1 MIAAVSGDYQNSEHF
16 SASEKAAMK
25 WAEVMTEKQYQG
37 SPGKSPEHREA
48 LEQLKKYYNNEQ
60 IVEIA
65 FTSGF
70 FNFWN
75 RFTDSFEIDIEDNP
89 VMALFKKST
98 TINPDDYVAYMRDCW
113 WNLKQVKIEF
123 IRVTFGD
130 EMKTIWNEIL
140 EVENG
145 KLALRFAFEI

>member
-1 MIAAVSGDYQNSEHF
+1 MIEAVSANYLNSEHF
-16 SASEKAAMK
+16 TESEKAAMK

-37 SPGKSPEHREA
+37 SPGKPPQHTEA
-48 LEQLKKYYNNEQ
+48 FAKLKNHFNNEQ

-89 VMALFKKST
+89 VMTLFKKST
-98 TINPDDYVAYMRDCW
+98 TINPEDYVSYMLDCW
-113 WNLKQVKIEF
+113 WNK
-123 IRVTFGD
+123 
-130 EMKTIWNEIL
+130 KTDI
-140 EVENG
+140 
-145 KLALRFAFEI
+145 KS

>member
-16 SASEKAAMK
+16 SDSEKAAMK
-25 WAEVMTEKQYQG
+25 WAEVMTEKQYQR
-37 SPGKSPEHREA
+37 SPGKSPEHRAA

-89 VMALFKKST
+89 VMALFNKST

-113 WNLKQVKIEF
+113 WNL
-123 IRVTFGD
+123 
-130 EMKTIWNEIL
+130 N
-140 EVENG
+140 
-145 KLALRFAFEI
+145 

>member
-16 SASEKAAMK
+16 SDSEKAAMK

-37 SPGKSPEHREA
+37 SPGKSPEHRKA
-48 LEQLKKYYNNEQ
+48 LERLKKYYSNEQ

-98 TINPDDYVAYMRDCW
+98 TINPDDYVSYMQDCW
-113 WNLKQVKIEF
+113 WNLKQVKIEL
-123 IRVTFGD
+123 IRVTFDD
-130 EMKTIWNEIL
+130 EMETIWNEIL

-145 KLALRFAFEI
+145 KLSPRFAFEF

>member
-1 MIAAVSGDYQNSEHF
+1 MIAAVSGDYQNSEYF
-16 SASEKAAMK
+16 SDSEKAAMK

-37 SPGKSPEHREA
+37 SPGKSPEHRKA
-48 LEQLKKYYNNEQ
+48 LEQLKKYYSNEQ

-113 WNLKQVKIEF
+113 WNLK
-123 IRVTFGD
+123 
-130 EMKTIWNEIL
+130 
-140 EVENG
+140 
-145 KLALRFAFEI
+145 

>member
-16 SASEKAAMK
+16 SDSEKAAMK

-37 SPGKSPEHREA
+37 SPGKSPEHRKA

-70 FNFWN
+70 SSSAQFSH
-75 RFTDSFEIDIEDNP
+75 SF
-89 VMALFKKST
+89 KTK
-98 TINPDDYVAYMRDCW
+98 
-113 WNLKQVKIEF
+113 
-123 IRVTFGD
+123 FG
-130 EMKTIWNEIL
+130 ILPSLYRNE
-140 EVENG
+140 
-145 KLALRFAFEI
+145 

>member
-16 SASEKAAMK
+16 SDSEKAAMK

-48 LEQLKKYYNNEQ
+48 LEQLKKYYSNEQ

-113 WNLKQVKIEF
+113 WNLK
-123 IRVTFGD
+123 
-130 EMKTIWNEIL
+130 
-140 EVENG
+140 
-145 KLALRFAFEI
+145 